1 MPGYVDSQE
10 MWLSNCSMAT
20 MVDFGTNQKEI
31 KKHCAYDVIKTPN
44 ILWIFLQFAQ
54 LINYN
59 NAMDHFSELFFFTC
73 VYLDFDIIHFV

>member
-10 MWLSNCSMAT
+10 MWLPNCSVVT

-31 KKHCAYDVIKTPN
+31 KNHCVCDCDVIKTPK

-59 NAMDHFSELFFFTC
+59 SAMGHFYELFFFYK
-73 VYLDFDIIHFV
+73 VYI